1 MPWKEKPSKSNRK
14 NVILVVRAPFCMKA
28 EAMGRT
34 YKQLAKQ
41 METGLVLLPAGYSVA
56 FCSPDVEVKLMDSN
70 NDIFKEEKDD

>member
-1 MPWKEKPSKSNRK
+1 
-14 NVILVVRAPFCMKA
+14 MKA